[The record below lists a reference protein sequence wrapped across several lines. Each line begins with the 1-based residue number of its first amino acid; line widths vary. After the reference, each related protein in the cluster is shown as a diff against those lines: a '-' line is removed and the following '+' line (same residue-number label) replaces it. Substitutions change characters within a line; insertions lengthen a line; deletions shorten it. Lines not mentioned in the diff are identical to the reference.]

1 MPTITLATCSYRT
14 TATAVIRRM
23 RHRRRS
29 ICTSKEAKTF
39 RYDPA
44 RPHVLATVN
53 GSATGIVHDDN
64 GNRLGKSNTTTYE
77 YDPEGRL
84 TEANNLVRYKYDYSG
99 KRVLRIDSTNTANPE
114 GFRYFTPEVE
124 TRNMPNQYWG
134 RLTKHYFF
142 GGVRVA
148 SRDVGW
154 SVAPVQYASA
164 ESVPPVTIVAS
175 ASGWGY
181 EVRLRP
187 DVQQMGQ
194 TLAFVGFVALV
205 FMPDRRRRKVVGIR
219 LRRGPTIFVVGLWT
233 MGTFPGPFY
242 LMPTQPAW
250 ANGGGG
256 GSAPPKPAEVLRHFH
271 YDHLGSLQ
279 VMTTAGGSAAQYIRY
294 KPFGEER
301 GRFNAALQAANPN
314 DPLGLSK
321 YTFTGYEQDGRTGLQ
336 YANARW
342 YDPELGQF
350 ATHDPQRQFAS
361 PYNYG
366 AWDPTNLTD
375 PSGESIE
382 IAVAL
387 IAVFAVAA
395 GIDAG
400 IQTGDPMEG
409 FKAFGI
415 NLGIG
420 LLGAGVGS
428 VVGPVV
434 SKVPATLRLAA
445 TLSLGSYGV
454 VSSVRNGAYVSAA
467 ATFGNMLYSAYGIE
481 NREPSPFDGQFNED
495 DPKFRRIVETARDGG
510 ALLNDASVAQN
521 AEMTSLVLELP
532 NGEHVFTSPVI
543 SDVCPADGF
552 CTQASDALFYG
563 PYDGYKIITAVH
575 AHGAGLNPG
584 FQKFGPGDI
593 DSFGD
598 FALNLHEFHGQTD
611 YVGTFLVSEHS
622 RLRFLPAMGAY
633 PSDGGNVLG
642 IDMGPLR

>member
-1 MPTITLATCSYRT
+1 MP
-14 TATAVIRRM
+14 
-23 RHRRRS
+23 
-29 ICTSKEAKTF
+29 E
-39 RYDPA
+39 
-44 RPHVLATVN
+44 
-53 GSATGIVHDDN
+53 GIVHDDN
-64 GNRLGKSNTTTYE
+64 GNRLGKSGTTTYE

-99 KRVLRIDSTNTANPE
+99 KRVLRIDNTNPTNPE
-114 GFRYFTPEVE
+114 GSRYFTPEVE
-124 TRNMPNQYWG
+124 TRNMPDQYWG
-134 RLTKHYFF
+134 RMTKHYFF
-142 GGVRVA
+142 GGVRIA

-154 SVAPVQYASA
+154 SVPPVQYAFA
-164 ESVPPVTIVAS
+164 DSVPPVTIVA
-175 ASGWGY
+175 AAGGWGY

-187 DVQQMGQ
+187 DVQQGLP

-205 FMPDRRRRKVVGIR
+205 LLPDRRRRKVVGIR
-219 LRRGPTIFVVGLWT
+219 LRRGPTLLVVGLWT
-233 MGTFPGPFY
+233 VGTFPGPFF

-250 ANGGGG
+250 AGGGG

-301 GRFNAALQAANPN
+301 GRYNAALQAPNPN

-342 YDPELGQF
+342 YDPDLGQF
-350 ATHDPQRQFAS
+350 ATHDPKRQFDS

-375 PSGESIE
+375 PSGEFVE
-382 IAVAL
+382 GIALAIVA
-387 IAVFAVAA
+387 IFAVAA

-467 ATFGNMLYSAYGIE
+467 VTFGNMLYSAYGIA
-481 NREPSPFDGQFNED
+481 NGTGGGGQQRGLAQGGRGGEGLSGQSTVGSAAGRSGFWDVAGKIWNL
-495 DPKFRRIVETARDGG
+495 PNTALGLAYGFLGGVIDRTLWLATFGYVDLGFSMSTGNNAIQFQNHPLQKISGGG
-510 ALLNDASVAQN
+510 AITLGNTISYGGLPTDAAPTSVAFTTVSVGQH
-521 AEMTSLVLELP
+521 EVQHTFQGQVL
-532 NGEHVFTSPVI
+532 
-543 SDVCPADGF
+543 
-552 CTQASDALFYG
+552 G
-563 PYDGYKIITAVH
+563 PLY
-575 AHGAGLNPG
+575 
-584 FQKFGPGDI
+584 
-593 DSFGD
+593 
-598 FALNLHEFHGQTD
+598 
-611 YVGTFLVSEHS
+611 
-622 RLRFLPAMGAY
+622 LPA
-633 PSDGGNVLG
+633 NVLG
-642 IDMGPLR
+642 GAASILGTPFTGLGPGGSPWHGPLNFMERGPLSVPPRRWP